1 MRLIVDASVATKWF
15 VEEKTGTLKAAQILK
30 LIRDDQIQ
38 VVVPEL
44 FLIEVG
50 NALRRVAG
58 ERKITYDEAEDAW
71 EDLLDLALPTVA
83 DRELALIG
91 VPLAIK
97 HKGGA
102 ADAVYL
108 ALALREQIPVV
119 TADERCI
126 EAFSSFNLFVH
137 LDALVL

>member
-15 VEEKTGTLKAAQILK
+15 VEEETGTLKAAQILR
-30 LIRDDQIQ
+30 LIREDHIQ
-38 VVVPEL
+38 VIVPEL

-50 NALRRVAG
+50 NVLRRVAG
-58 ERKITYDEAEDAW
+58 EQKITYDEAKDAW
-71 EDLLDLALPTVA
+71 EDLLDLALPTVP

-119 TADERCI
+119 TADDRCI
-126 EAFSSFNLFVH
+126 KAFASFNLFVH